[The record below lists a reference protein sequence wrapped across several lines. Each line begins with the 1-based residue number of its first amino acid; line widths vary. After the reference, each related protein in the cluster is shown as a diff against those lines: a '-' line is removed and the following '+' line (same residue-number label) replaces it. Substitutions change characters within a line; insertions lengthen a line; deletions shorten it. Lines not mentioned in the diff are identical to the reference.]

1 MPSERPEPPSRE
13 SIDQVRLDIIR
24 AMSMR
29 AALQLGV
36 FTPLAEGPKTAGALA
51 NALGVNPRRLEM
63 LLYQLVAS
71 EYLELH
77 DDRFANTPTAAH
89 YLVQGR
95 QDYYGG
101 VHELWTEQINA
112 LLKTADS
119 IKTDTPQAKIDFAE
133 MTQDQLGS
141 FLRGIH
147 GMAVAAGRN
156 LAKNPQFSEATRVVD
171 IGGGSGGVAI
181 ALCEEHP
188 NLHATVIDLPSVIPI
203 AEEMAEEAGLADR
216 VTGLTTDVLEK
227 PVPGAFDIAIARSFF
242 QVLSPEQCQQA
253 AHNIAAAL
261 PSGGALF
268 IVAYVTDDSRL
279 SPDVAVA
286 TNVFFLNVF
295 EDGQSYTASQYQSWL
310 NNAGFTDVIRAPFLA
325 GYSLITA
332 CKA

>member
-1 MPSERPEPPSRE
+1 MA
-13 SIDQVRLDIIR
+13 V
-24 AMSMR
+24 R
-29 AALQLGV
+29 AAVQLGV
-36 FTPLAEGPKTAGALA
+36 FTPLAEGPLTAEELG
-51 NALGVNPRRLEM
+51 NALGLKPRRLEM

-71 EYLELH
+71 KFLELH
-77 DDRFANTPTAAH
+77 DDRFANTPMAAR

-101 VHELWTEQINA
+101 VHELWTDQINA

-119 IKTDTPQAKIDFAE
+119 IKADEPQAKKDFAG
-133 MTQDQLGS
+133 MTQDQLGA

-156 LAKNPQFSEATRVVD
+156 LATNPQFSEANQVVD

-188 NLHATVIDLPSVIPI
+188 LLHATVIDFPSVIPI
-203 AEEMAEEAGLADR
+203 AEEMAVEAGLADR

-227 PVPGAFDIAIARSFF
+227 PLPGGFDVATARAFF

-261 PSGGALF
+261 PSGGTLF
-268 IVAYVTDDSRL
+268 IVGFVTDDSRL

-286 TNVFFLNVF
+286 ANTYFLNIF
-295 EDGQSYTASQYQSWL
+295 DDGRAYTASQYQDWL
-310 NNAGFTDVIRAPFLA
+310 SNAGFTDIVRTPFLA
-325 GYSLITA
+325 GNSLITA
-332 CKA
+332 RKA